1 MKKLMT
7 SIGVGLVAIATGYS
21 QSPADTAL
29 QAVPL
34 RETVISANRVSQART
49 AVAQQVTVLSRAQI
63 EQVNAQTTADLLQGT
78 GAVFI
83 QKSQQGGGSPVIRGF
98 EASRVLLVVDGV
110 RMNNAIYRS
119 GHLQNIITT
128 DNAVLDR
135 VEVLFGPASTVYGTD
150 ALGGAICF
158 YTKNPLLAAAG
169 EGLKTTGNAFFR
181 YGNVNQEKTG
191 HVDFSVGGTRW
202 AALTSFTISDFGDL
216 RMGENNGF
224 GPFFGKR
231 NFYAARIGGWD
242 SLVTNPDPY
251 VQKFSGYRQTD
262 LLAKLVYRPNE
273 NSSHTLNIQWS
284 GSTDIPRYDRLT
296 DPGSDGGLNSAEWY
310 YGPQKRLF
318 TAYTFALAQSG
329 WFNGGIRT
337 TASYQDV
344 EESRHSRSFGKNGL
358 TSRIEQIRVIGLTV
372 HAQRNWDLQSV
383 SIGLDEQYNNVHS
396 TASSTDIRNGTVSA
410 ASTRY
415 PDGGSQMTN
424 TAIYATHRW
433 QGRRNAAWSFSEG
446 LRVGYSNLRASFV
459 DTSFFHFP
467 FTAIRQSSPLV
478 STNLNAVWDGQAG
491 WRAAFNASTGFRT
504 PNVDDLAKVFDSQ
517 AGNLL
522 VVPNPGLKPEK
533 TYNGDATIT
542 RYVTDRVRWENVV
555 WFTAFRDAIVTDL
568 FQFNGQEFVAYDG
581 QLTRVAASQNKR
593 AANMWGLHTSINA
606 DVYSDL
612 ALYASIA
619 YTYGRILGAEGTADS
634 PLDHIPPVFGRVGF
648 RWHTIKATV
657 EGFALFNGPKK
668 IGLYNLEG
676 EDNQQYAPPGG
687 MPGWLTLNLRGGYRF
702 SRFLTVQAG
711 IENLLDTQYRAF
723 ASGINGPGRNVFATL
738 RVGF

>member
-21 QSPADTAL
+21 QSPVDTAL

-34 RETVISANRVSQART
+34 RETVVSANRVSQARS
-49 AVAQQVTVLSRAQI
+49 AVAQQVTVLSSAQI
-63 EQVNAQTTADLLQGT
+63 EQVNAQTTADLLHNT

-110 RMNNAIYRS
+110 RLNNAIYRS

-128 DNAVLDR
+128 DNAVLER

-158 YTKNPLLAAAG
+158 YTKSPVLAAAG
-169 EGLKTTGNAFFR
+169 AGLKTTGNAFFR
-181 YGNVNQEKTG
+181 NGTVNQEKTA
-191 HVDFSVGGTRW
+191 HADFSVGGSKW
-202 AALTSFTISDFGDL
+202 GALTAFTFSDFGDL
-216 RMGENNGF
+216 RMGKKKGF

-231 NFYAARIGGWD
+231 NFYAARIDGKD
-242 SLVTNPDPY
+242 SLVINPDPY
-251 VQKFSGYRQTD
+251 VQKFSGYRQMN
-262 LLAKLVYRPNE
+262 LLEKMVYRPNE

-318 TAYTFALAQSG
+318 TAYTFGLDQAG
-329 WFNGGIRT
+329 WFNGGLRA

-358 TSRIEQIRVIGLTV
+358 TSRIEQVRVSGLTV
-372 HAQRNWDLQSV
+372 NAQRNWGLQTID
-383 SIGLDEQYNNVHS
+383 IGVDGQYNYVQS
-396 TASSTDIRNGTVSA
+396 TAFSTDIRNGTVSA

-415 PDGGSQMTN
+415 PDGGSQMHSL
-424 TAIYATHRW
+424 AAYAVHRW
-433 QGRRNAAWSFSEG
+433 QSRRNAAWSFSEG
-446 LRVGYSNLRASFV
+446 LRVGYSSLQASFV

-467 FTAIRQSSPLV
+467 FAAIRQTSPLV
-478 STNLNAVWDGQAG
+478 SANLGAVWDGLAG
-491 WRAAFNASTGFRT
+491 WRTAFNLSTGFRT

-522 VVPNPGLKPEK
+522 VVPNPDLQPEK
-533 TYNGDATIT
+533 TFNADVTIT
-542 RYVTDRVRWENVV
+542 RYITDRLRWENVV
-555 WFTAFRDAIVTDL
+555 WATAFRDAIVTDL
-568 FQFNGQEFVAYDG
+568 FRFNGQEFVAYDG

-593 AANMWGLHTSINA
+593 AANMWGLHTSLQA
-606 DVYSDL
+606 DVYTDL

-619 YTYGRILGAEGTADS
+619 YTYGRILGAEGS
-634 PLDHIPPVFGRVGF
+634 PLDHIPPVYGRAGV

-657 EGFALFNGPKK
+657 EGFALFNGQKK
-668 IGLYNLEG
+668 IARYNLEG

-687 MPGWLTLNLRGGYRF
+687 MPGWWTLHLRSGYRF
-702 SRFLTVQAG
+702 NRFLVVQAG
-711 IENLLDTQYRAF
+711 IENLLDTQYRVF
-723 ASGINGPGRNVFATL
+723 ASGINGPGRNMFATL

>member
-1 MKKLMT
+1 MKKLIT
-7 SIGVGLVAIATGYS
+7 SIVVGLAVVVAGHA
-21 QSPADTAL
+21 QAPADTAL

-34 RETVISANRVSQART
+34 RETIISANRVSQARS
-49 AVAQQVTVLSRAQI
+49 AVAQQVMVLSRAQI
-63 EQVNAQTTADLLQGT
+63 EQVNAQTTADLLQST
-78 GAVFI
+78 GAVFL

-98 EASRVLLVVDGV
+98 EASRVLLVIDGV

-128 DNAVLDR
+128 DNAMLDR

-158 YTKNPLLAAAG
+158 YTKNPVLATAG
-169 EGLKTTGNAFFR
+169 MGLKTTGNAFFR
-181 YGNVNQEKTG
+181 YGTVNQEKTG
-191 HVDFSVGGTRW
+191 HADFSIGGTRW
-202 AALTSFTISDFGDL
+202 GALTSCTVSDFGDL

-231 NFYAARIGGWD
+231 NFYAARIDGQD
-242 SLVTNPDPY
+242 SLVVNPDPY

-262 LLAKLVYRPNE
+262 LLEKLVYRPND

-284 GSTDIPRYDRLT
+284 NSTNIPRYDRLT

-329 WFNGGIRT
+329 WFNGGVRA

-344 EESRHSRSFGKNGL
+344 EESRHARSFGKSRL
-358 TSRIEQIRVIGLTV
+358 TSRNERIQVTGLTV
-372 HAQRNWDLQSV
+372 NAQRNLGMQSV
-383 SIGLDEQYNNVHS
+383 SVGVDGQYNDVQS
-396 TASSTDIRNGTVSA
+396 TAFATNINTGAVSA

-415 PDGGSQMTN
+415 PDGGSSMHSA
-424 TAIYATHRW
+424 AIYAIHRW
-433 QGRRNAAWSFSEG
+433 QHRRSTAWSFSEG
-446 LRVGYSNLRASFV
+446 LRLGYSSLRASFV

-467 FTAIRQSSPLV
+467 FSAIRQNAPLV
-478 STNLNAVWDGQAG
+478 SANLNAVWAGQAG
-491 WRAAFNASTGFRT
+491 WRAAINASTGFRT

-522 VVPNPGLKPEK
+522 VVPNPGLQPEK
-533 TYNGDATIT
+533 TYNADVTIT
-542 RYVTDRVRWENVV
+542 RYMTDRVRWENVGWV
-555 WFTAFRDAIVTDL
+555 TAFRDAIVTDL
-568 FQFNGQEFVAYDG
+568 FRFNGQEFVVYEG

-593 AANMWGLHTSINA
+593 TANMWGLHTSINA
-606 DVYSDL
+606 DVYTDL

-619 YTYGRILGAEGTADS
+619 YTYGRILGAEGG

-648 RWHTIKATV
+648 RWHTIRATV
-657 EGFALFNGPKK
+657 EGFALFNGRKG

-702 SRFLTVQAG
+702 TRFLHVQAG
-711 IENLLDTQYRAF
+711 IENILDTQYRVF
-723 ASGINGPGRNVFATL
+723 ASGINGPGRNIFVTL